1 MRNALIPFVLLAATG
16 CGLFSDGA
24 GTQEGL
30 ANDCIDKYEGWA
42 EQVGDMDDE
51 EELFELF
58 NEIAE
63 FEMDQAAEGAV
74 ARAAV
79 RKAIYEMDEGDREDY
94 VEEYT
99 DLLEDPTKDC
109 SKATDEFSE
118 ELADNEDACE
128 AYYEWTEENT
138 DAWEDFGKAVEDYQ
152 KDNDDAISVPSGEP
166 SVRSPHEKRG
176 KDSCKDD

>member
-24 GTQEGL
+24 GTEEGL
-30 ANDCIDKYEGWA
+30 ANDCIDKYEGWS

-58 NEIAE
+58 AEIHE
-63 FEMDQAAEGAV
+63 FSMAQDAEGSAAAHAV
-74 ARAAV
+74 KKAV
-79 RKAIYEMDEGDREDY
+79 YEMDEGDREDY
-94 VEEYT
+94 VEEYN

-109 SKATDEFSE
+109 KKAQEDFAE

-128 AYYEWTEENT
+128 AYFEWSEEND
-138 DAWEDFGKAVEDYQ
+138 DAWEDFDKAVEKMQ
-152 KDNDDAISVPSGEP
+152 EEEDAQTPYSGKPRLEGP
-166 SVRSPHEKRG
+166 KEKR
-176 KDSCKDD
+176 SKDDCKGD